1 MTQTI
6 ELNQKHRACVCVDV
20 TWYSVRTLG
29 WLWSSVLSR
38 KDLSRGCGYDTSCAR
53 MPVTS
58 RFTAMEFSRRFS
70 SRDNRTLMNGPG
82 ASWETAG

>member
-1 MTQTI
+1 MFVW
-6 ELNQKHRACVCVDV
+6 RV
-20 TWYSVRTLG
+20 TWYRVRTLG
-29 WLWSSVLSR
+29 WLWGSVLSR
-38 KDLSRGCGYDTSCAR
+38 KDLRRGCGYDASWAR

-82 ASWETAG
+82 ECRDSTGYFQLQL

>member
-1 MTQTI
+1 M
-6 ELNQKHRACVCVDV
+6 
-20 TWYSVRTLG
+20 
-29 WLWSSVLSR
+29 SVLSR
-38 KDLSRGCGYDTSCAR
+38 KDLSRGCGYDASWAR

-82 ASWETAG
+82 TPSETIG